1 MRHEELI
8 GAWSLESAIAKGTKG
23 DELLVYGE
31 TPGGLLI
38 YTASGHMA
46 TVLMARGRPK
56 FASGDPRGGTTEE
69 IKKAF
74 EGFDAYAGTYE
85 CDPEAGTVTHYG
97 EVARFPNW
105 EDTAQVRHVQ
115 LHGDRLH
122 LSSTPI
128 QALGQAWV
136 VYLTWRRA

>member
-23 DELLVYGE
+23 DELLPLGE

-56 FASGDPRGGTTEE
+56 FASGDLRGGTTEE
-69 IKKAF
+69 IKQAF
-74 EGFDAYAGTYE
+74 EGFDAYAGTYKV
-85 CDPEAGTVTHYG
+85 DLEAGTVTHHA

-105 EDTAQVRHVQ
+105 EGTAQVRHMQ

-122 LSSTPI
+122 LSTTPI
-128 QALGQAWV
+128 SVLGQEWV
-136 VYLTWRRA
+136 VSLSWRRT